1 MGSRLG
7 ARVLVTGGT
16 GAFGSAVVGRLHR
29 MGVEVVALAR
39 REPPKLPTG
48 VRFVAGD
55 VRDAETVEKA
65 MAGCDAVA
73 HLAWVVSVLSPPE
86 ETQAIN
92 LEGTRNV
99 LRAMETTRCQ
109 RFVFSSSVTVYGS
122 HADHPQ
128 PYTEDEPTIIDP
140 RFLYAAHKVEI
151 EKMIADSGADAVVA
165 RVAPVLG
172 RDVENSVSHVFTGP
186 VVAGLKG
193 TEMRFQLLHQSDVGR
208 FLADACLGGPSG
220 VVNVA
225 ADDVVSLEEM
235 GELLGR
241 RVVHLRPSVAR
252 VLMRAMARFRLG
264 ELDPTA
270 MDALQYMPVAD
281 TTRLRETFGF
291 RCAWSTAETI
301 VDMART
307 GSRYTYLGLKRVD
320 LPWRLPYTDPSYG
333 PDAPP
338 LDGGELVP
346 AGPPE
351 HAGEFDSLI
360 DPRFPE
366 YTATNLSEAFPGP
379 MTPLSLQV
387 SADVMRASAEGV
399 QRFVGMTGPVAREL
413 HARGV
418 SIFGGRVYV
427 NLTAARQM
435 ALGMPASSPE
445 QFDNQFLGVPLP
457 KGFKLKV
464 GPRDAVRAIPLV
476 GRILPRTLGF
486 GREVRRAAAEADRLY
501 ARVEVLEAMSDER
514 LAARLSLLHDEL
526 CQVWTVACVGNV
538 IASGAVGLVERKA
551 GSGSAGAVQSDLEAL
566 TSARMLLGV
575 ERLATAA
582 KRDPHVA
589 QTLQG
594 MSPVDAL
601 KEIRASSPD
610 FAAAIDE
617 LIAAHGHRGPG
628 ETELENPT
636 FGDAPELLVDAIA
649 KTMLSS
655 GRRTEHSPAAG
666 RAAKLAARSM
676 QLREEVRDAAMKI
689 THALRLAVRERGR
702 RLTHAGSLGDPSDVF
717 YLSFD
722 ELLDPPQDARPLV
735 DRRRAERERLRGMR
749 LPLFFN
755 AHWEPET
762 ESPARLLPGDSLTGL
777 AASQGVARGRVRV
790 LRSAH
795 DSLEPDEILVAEVTD
810 TGWTPLFSF
819 VAAVVTDLGGMMSH
833 AAVVA
838 REYGVPSVVGTRE
851 ATRRLADGQTVEV
864 DGTTGV
870 IRALD

>member
-1 MGSRLG
+1 M
-7 ARVLVTGGT
+7 LVTGGT
-16 GAFGSAVVGRLHR
+16 GAFGSAVVDRLRR
-29 MGVEVVALAR
+29 MGAEVVALAR
-39 REPPKLPTG
+39 REPPKLPPG
-48 VRFVAGD
+48 VRFVRGD

-73 HLAWVVSVLSPPE
+73 HLAWVVSVLLPPE
-86 ETQAIN
+86 ESRAIN

-99 LRAMETTRCQ
+99 LHAMETTGCR

-151 EKMIADSGADAVVA
+151 ERVIADSGADAVVA

-172 RDVENSVSHVFTGP
+172 RHVENSVSHVFTGP

-193 TEMRFQLLHQSDVGR
+193 TAMRFQLVHQSDVGR
-208 FLADACLGGPSG
+208 FLAEACLGGPAG
-220 VVNVA
+220 VVNLA
-225 ADDVVSLEEM
+225 ADDVVSLEKM

-252 VLMRAMARFRLG
+252 VLLRSMARFQLG
-264 ELDPTA
+264 ELDPAA

-307 GSRYTYLGLKRVD
+307 GSRYAYLGLRRLD

-464 GPRDAVRAIPLV
+464 GPRDALRAIPLV

-486 GREVRRAAAEADRLY
+486 GREVRRAVAEADRFY
-501 ARVEVLEAMSDER
+501 VHAEVLDAMSEER
-514 LAARLSLLHDEL
+514 LVARLELLHDEL

-538 IASGAVGLVERKA
+538 IASGAVGLVERSA
-551 GSGSAGAVQSDLEAL
+551 GTGSATAVQRDLNAL
-566 TSARMLLGV
+566 ASARVLLGI
-575 ERLATAA
+575 ERLAASA
-582 KRDPHVA
+582 RRDPHVA
-589 QTLQG
+589 QTLRA
-594 MSPVDAL
+594 MAPADAL
-601 KEIRASSPD
+601 KEIRASSPE
-610 FAAAIDE
+610 FAAAIDG
-617 LIAAHGHRGPG
+617 LLAANGHRGPG

-636 FGDAPELLVDAIA
+636 FSDAPELLIDAIA
-649 KTMLSS
+649 KAMLAS
-655 GRRTEHSPAAG
+655 GRRSESGRTGG

-676 QLREEVRDAAMKI
+676 QLREQVRDAAMKM

-702 RLTHAGSLGDPSDVF
+702 RLTASGVLADPSDVF

-722 ELLDPPQDARPLV
+722 ELIDPPPDARRLV
-735 DRRRAERERLRGMR
+735 RRRRAERERLHMIR

-755 AHWEPET
+755 GRWEPET
-762 ESPARLLPGDSLTGL
+762 ETPVPLRPGESLEGL
-777 AASQGVARGRVRV
+777 AASPGIVRGRVRI

-795 DSLEPDEILVAEVTD
+795 ESLQPGEILVAQVTD

-851 ATRRLADGQTVEV
+851 ATRRLADGRMVEV

-870 IRALD
+870 VRALD